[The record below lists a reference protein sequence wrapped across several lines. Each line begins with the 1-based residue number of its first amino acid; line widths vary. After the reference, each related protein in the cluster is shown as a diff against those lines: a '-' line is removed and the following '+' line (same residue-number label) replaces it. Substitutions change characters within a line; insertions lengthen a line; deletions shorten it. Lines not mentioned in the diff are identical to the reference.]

1 MSIHSAEIICVGT
14 ELLMGNTLN
23 TNSHFLAQEMVSL
36 GISSY
41 RQIVVGD
48 NEERLAEQI
57 KESAQRADLVI
68 MTGGLG
74 PTTDDITMAVA
85 AKVAGRELVFDE
97 DSFHDIT
104 EYFRKMCRN
113 MPKNNRK
120 QAMLPEGCTI
130 FKNHNGTAPGAM
142 FDYACPSEQDPDRIV
157 KFVLL
162 PGPPSEMTMMF
173 NEEVRPV
180 LEKMSDTKFITQFV
194 HLFGIGESEAAE
206 RIGDLID
213 SQTNPT
219 IAPYAAEG
227 ECFFR
232 ITQRVEKDEEE
243 KDLISPLI
251 AVMKERFGQCIY
263 EIGTRPLKQVAFDML
278 LEKEMTVCFAESCTA
293 GMVSSEFVDIPGA
306 SNVFMGS
313 VVSYGNKV
321 KSNLLGVSDDV
332 LDNLGAVSRECAQ
345 EMAEGAR
352 KLLGTDIAVSIT
364 GIAGP
369 TGESATKPVGLVYL
383 AISDKN
389 GTEVK
394 EVHLSGNR
402 MRVRR
407 KAVLHAFNLIRMR
420 LS

>member
-232 ITQRVEKDEEE
+232 ITQRVEKNEEE

>member
-194 HLFGIGESEAAE
+194 HLFGLGESEAAE

>member
-1 MSIHSAEIICVGT
+1 MSIRSAEILCVGT

-23 TNSHFLAQEMVSL
+23 TNSQFLAQELVSL

-57 KESAQRADLVI
+57 KESAGRADLVI

-74 PTTDDITMAVA
+74 PTTDDITMGVA

-97 DSFHDIT
+97 ESFNSIT

-130 FKNHNGTAPGAM
+130 FPNHNGTAPGAM
-142 FDYACPSEQDPDRIV
+142 FDYACPLDGEPDRV
-157 KFVLL
+157 VRFVLL
-162 PGPPSEMTMMF
+162 PGPPSEMKMMF
-173 NEEVRPV
+173 TEEVRPE
-180 LEKMSDTKFITQFV
+180 LEKISDSKFITQFV

-213 SQTNPT
+213 AQTNPT

-227 ECFFR
+227 ECMFR
-232 ITQRVEKDEEE
+232 ITQRVETGEEE
-243 KDLISPLI
+243 KDLITPI
-251 AVMKERFGQCIY
+251 INIMKERFGQCIY
-263 EIGTRPLKQVAFDML
+263 EIGTRPLKQVAFDLL
-278 LEKEMTVCFAESCTA
+278 LEKGKTVSFAESCTA

-321 KSNLLGVSDDV
+321 KTNLLGVSDDV

-383 AISDKN
+383 AISDEN

-402 MRVRR
+402 MRVRH

>member
-23 TNSHFLAQEMVSL
+23 TNSHFLAREMVSL

-57 KESAQRADLVI
+57 VESAKRADLVI

-74 PTTDDITMAVA
+74 PTTDDITMGVA

-97 DSFHDIT
+97 ESFHSIT

-130 FKNHNGTAPGAM
+130 LANHNGTAPGAM
-142 FDYACPSEQDPDRIV
+142 FDYACPLENDPDRV
-157 KFVLL
+157 VHFVLL

-213 SQTNPT
+213 KQTNPT

-232 ITQRVEKDEEE
+232 ITQRIEEGEEE
-243 KDLISPLI
+243 KDLITPI
-251 AVMKERFGQCIY
+251 IDVMKERFGQCIY

-278 LEKEMTVCFAESCTA
+278 FEQGKTVCFAESCTA

-321 KSNLLGVSDDV
+321 KSNLLGVSNDV

-383 AISDKN
+383 AISDEN
-389 GTEVK
+389 GTDVK